1 LKRALRLPVA
11 ILVILLSGIAGV
23 VLFHAAAH
31 ERSRSVV
38 LKWKPPAP
46 KSGVTVT
53 GYRVYRSRLDGT
65 FEPLAFVTDSTYV
78 DNKVRRGASYRYY
91 VTAVGDGGRESQPS
105 APASAVI
112 R

>member
-11 ILVILLSGIAGV
+11 ILVILLSGIVGV
-23 VLFHAAAH
+23 VLFHAAAN

-38 LKWKPPAP
+38 LKWSPPAP
-46 KSGVTVT
+46 KAGVTVT

-65 FEPLAFVTDSTYV
+65 FEPLAFVTDPTYV

-91 VTAVGDGGRESQPS
+91 VTAVGDSGRESQPS
-105 APASAVI
+105 TPASAVI